1 MTEYID
7 ELRAMWDSALSE
19 AVRNRANKNVA
30 ENGDGIRHSY
40 GGRGAENAN
49 LKAERA
55 AKAPNLGDSN
65 TVWAKYSLREFSD
78 GTKFVDVQTDQKTFD
93 GLTVDEMPA
102 KARELIKS
110 KFAGKVIGVANRA
123 YVNGASANEYAH
135 PVKNITDKKIKEAKM
150 RASAELDNLI
160 EAGQNFRTRPDG
172 AYGHKHIRAV
182 GGFSYF
188 DVIFKVG
195 NEYFKGTIS
204 IENNAKGARFMSS
217 FLLFS
222 ICATYCTLSNI

>member
-19 AVRNRANKNVA
+19 AVRNRANKNAA
-30 ENGDGIRHSY
+30 ENGDG
-40 GGRGAENAN
+40 
-49 LKAERA
+49 
-55 AKAPNLGDSN
+55 D

-78 GTKFVDVQTDQKTFD
+78 GTKFVDVQTDQKIFD
-93 GLTVDEMPA
+93 GLAADEMPA

-195 NEYFKGTIS
+195 NEYFKGTIN

-222 ICATYCTLSNI
+222 ICATYCTLSIVPTFYRQYLFTFIYPDQLCRS

>member
-1 MTEYID
+1 
-7 ELRAMWDSALSE
+7 
-19 AVRNRANKNVA
+19 
-30 ENGDGIRHSY
+30 
-40 GGRGAENAN
+40 
-49 LKAERA
+49 
-55 AKAPNLGDSN
+55 
-65 TVWAKYSLREFSD
+65 
-78 GTKFVDVQTDQKTFD
+78 
-93 GLTVDEMPA
+93 
-102 KARELIKS
+102 
-110 KFAGKVIGVANRA
+110 
-123 YVNGASANEYAH
+123 
-135 PVKNITDKKIKEAKM
+135 M

-195 NEYFKGTIS
+195 NEYFKGTIN

-222 ICATYCTLSNI
+222 ICAIYYTLSFCFLNLRNLLYLIRLSGRCPIVVISIV

>member
-1 MTEYID
+1 
-7 ELRAMWDSALSE
+7 
-19 AVRNRANKNVA
+19 
-30 ENGDGIRHSY
+30 
-40 GGRGAENAN
+40 
-49 LKAERA
+49 
-55 AKAPNLGDSN
+55 
-65 TVWAKYSLREFSD
+65 
-78 GTKFVDVQTDQKTFD
+78 
-93 GLTVDEMPA
+93 
-102 KARELIKS
+102 
-110 KFAGKVIGVANRA
+110 
-123 YVNGASANEYAH
+123 
-135 PVKNITDKKIKEAKM
+135 M

-195 NEYFKGTIS
+195 NEYFKGTIN

-222 ICATYCTLSNI
+222 ICAIYYTLSG

>member
-1 MTEYID
+1 
-7 ELRAMWDSALSE
+7 MWDDALAE
-19 AVRNRANKNVA
+19 AVRNRANKNAA
-30 ENGDGIRHSY
+30 ENGDG
-40 GGRGAENAN
+40 
-49 LKAERA
+49 
-55 AKAPNLGDSN
+55 D

-78 GTKFVDVQTDQKTFD
+78 GTKFVDVQTDQKIFD
-93 GLTVDEMPA
+93 GLAADEMPA

-182 GGFSYF
+182 GGFS
-188 DVIFKVG
+188 
-195 NEYFKGTIS
+195 
-204 IENNAKGARFMSS
+204 
-217 FLLFS
+217 
-222 ICATYCTLSNI
+222 